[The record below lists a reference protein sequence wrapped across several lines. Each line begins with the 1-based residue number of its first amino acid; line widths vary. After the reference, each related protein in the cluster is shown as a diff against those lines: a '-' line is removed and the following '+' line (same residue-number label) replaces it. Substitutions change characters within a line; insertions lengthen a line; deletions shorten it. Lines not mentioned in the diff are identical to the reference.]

1 MKIFFSLVVA
11 IVSGLILGYIPS
23 KILVALNL
31 FAFTLG
37 FAIAIGFASAI
48 VAGLIADWSRK
59 YMMGTICAIIIGST
73 AYYNFLYHNY
83 LPIKRN
89 PPEDSPALVALKDTP
104 EPYGF
109 FTYLQ
114 IAGDDKVETY
124 GGRRRGMR
132 TGTQVVNWV
141 IDGAAILFVAF
152 FGMTGWVNREN

>member
-1 MKIFFSLVVA
+1 MKISISLVVA
-11 IVSGLILGYIPS
+11 IASGLILGYIPS
-23 KILVALNL
+23 KILVASNL
-31 FAFTLG
+31 FAYTLW
-37 FAIAIGFASAI
+37 FAIAIGSASAI
-48 VAGLIADWSRK
+48 AAGLIADWSRK
-59 YMMGTICAIIIGST
+59 YMIGTICALIIGST

-89 PPEDSPALVALKDTP
+89 PPNESPDLVALKDTK

-141 IDGAAILFVAF
+141 VEGAVVLLVAF
-152 FGMTGWVNREN
+152 FGMTGWVNRED